1 MTNPLTVF
9 DNIVLKNTNHGKP
22 ILADIRYLSNT
33 DELPVVVFIHGF
45 KGFKDWGHWNLIAD
59 QIAKAGYC
67 VVKFNLSH
75 NGTTPEQPTDF
86 ADLEAFSNNTYSI
99 ELDDVKTVL
108 DYLHTEGPKIPNLNL
123 RKTYLIGHSRGG
135 GLALLKAHE
144 DNRIAGV
151 VTWASVSDF
160 GRRWSDEV
168 MKKWSREKIHHVYN
182 GRTKQNMP
190 MKYTIVED
198 YKANLDRL
206 HIKSAVEKLALP
218 LLHIHG
224 SDDPTV
230 PIDEAKTL
238 ASWNKHSQLEIIENA
253 DHVFDGKHPF
263 TKEELPLNS
272 KLLVD
277 KTLSFL
283 DKISK

>member
-45 KGFKDWGHWNLIAD
+45 KGFKDWGHWNLIVD

-108 DYLHTEGPKIPNLNL
+108 DYLHTEGHKIPNLNL
-123 RKTYLIGHSRGG
+123 RKIYLIGHSRGG
-135 GLALLKAHE
+135 GLALLKANE

-160 GRRWSDEV
+160 GSRWSDEV
-168 MKKWSREKIHHVYN
+168 IEKWSREKIHHVYN

-198 YKANLDRL
+198 YRANLDRL

-230 PIDEAKTL
+230 PIEDAKTL
-238 ASWNKHSQLEIIENA
+238 ASWNEHSQLEIIENA

-263 TKEELPLNS
+263 TKEELPLNC